1 MLRRIPLLGLRIC
14 GLLLLAALLVARP
27 GWADAVASPAAATPA
42 AGGPAAG
49 APPTA
54 DSVLAQL
61 LSQARRQAT
70 PQACLQPVDRLEAIL
85 CSGTLRVGMRD
96 NYPPFSFIEGNRP
109 SGFEVAIADRIAQE
123 LGVALALVTVTPA
136 DRIALLA
143 ENRID
148 LTIATMGDT
157 TLRDSQARF
166 IRPHYFASH
175 TAIVGP
181 RSVAINTL
189 AAAAGHTICVTVG
202 DSSNPDLSAAGVRLL
217 LFASPEQLVD
227 ELHAGA
233 CSLIAQDDSFFARYF
248 ATPGFSA
255 VYDTKFT
262 MDPLPWG
269 MAVPEEGGARLAA
282 VLSLMSEIFHRDGV
296 FLKLAEAN
304 NVPATFLRAQRAV
317 WLRQDCDTATGFTN
331 SACVL
336 PPRRSDMAP
345 TRFAFAVDDAE
356 AWVAT
361 HLGIHIKLE
370 IFQLQPAWNLVR
382 EGLRNSL
389 ILIIGTLIATFG
401 FALLIGRA
409 LSARSA
415 LLRWPVRALV
425 MLLQSTPPVLSLVIA
440 AAAANAIFAFSA
452 ALALSAAILA
462 IGLINGG
469 NAGQAISE
477 AVASLRAEEAARRP
491 GRPPMQEYDLF
502 LHALRRSITQII
514 AFLINATKATPMASF
529 IGAPEL
535 LNALTDTTS
544 FSSDRDT
551 TYWLLLI
558 FYVVAVLV
566 VVRLCGMLRRILE
579 RHIAAA

>member
-1 MLRRIPLLGLRIC
+1 MRPRVPLLVLWIRG
-14 GLLLLAALLVARP
+14 LLLAALLSVQP
-27 GWADAVASPAAATPA
+27 GWANTAGAAAGVPMTPD
-42 AGGPAAG
+42 
-49 APPTA
+49 TT
-54 DSVLAQL
+54 LAQL
-61 LSQARRQAT
+61 LSQARQQAT
-70 PQACLQPVDRLEAIL
+70 PQSCLQPVDRLEAIL
-85 CSGTLRVGMRD
+85 CSGTLRVGVRD
-96 NYPPFSFIEGNRP
+96 NYPPFSFIEGSRP
-109 SGFEVAIADRIAQE
+109 GGFEVAIAGRVAQE
-123 LGVALALVTVTPA
+123 LGVTLALVTVTPA

-157 TLRDSQARF
+157 TLRDGQARF

-175 TAIVGP
+175 TAVVGL
-181 RSVAINTL
+181 RSVPIHTL
-189 AAAAGHTICVTVG
+189 AAAAGHTVCVTVG
-202 DSSNPDLSAAGVRLL
+202 DSSNPELSGAGVRLL

-248 ATPGFSA
+248 ATPTFSA
-255 VYDTKFT
+255 LYDTKFT

-269 MAVPEEGGARLAA
+269 MAVPQEGGARLAS
-282 VLSLMSEIFHRDGV
+282 VLSLMSEVFHRDGV

-304 NVPATFLRAQRAV
+304 DIPATFLREQRAV
-317 WLRQDCDTATGFTN
+317 WLRQDCDTASGFTN
-331 SACVL
+331 DACVL
-336 PPRRSDMAP
+336 PPHRSDMAP
-345 TRFAFAVDDAE
+345 TRFAGGVIAAE
-356 AWVAT
+356 NWTAA
-361 HLGIHIKLE
+361 HLGLRINLE
-370 IFQLQPAWNLVR
+370 IFQLQPAWDLVR
-382 EGLRNSL
+382 EGIRNSL

-415 LLRWPVRALV
+415 LWRWPVRALV

-440 AAAANAIFAFSA
+440 ASAANAIFAFSA

-462 IGLINGG
+462 LGLINGG

-477 AVASLRAEEAARRP
+477 AVASLRAEDAARSP
-491 GRPPMQEYDLF
+491 GRPPMQEYHLF

-544 FSSDRDT
+544 FSSDRET

-558 FYVVAVLV
+558 FYVVAVLL
-566 VVRLCGMLRRILE
+566 VVRLCGMLRRTLE
-579 RHIAAA
+579 RHIAAI